1 MPPLLYV
8 LIFLAA
14 FFAAEGIWMLVSD
27 RRSGARATAR
37 RRLREI
43 AMGIQNP
50 YVQSD
55 DSILRARRDTRR
67 VLARLTSMFPGGS
80 QLERRLYQAG
90 LTVSPGRFL
99 LLCLGIGWGAWLL
112 ASIALYNPAKAF
124 PFVFAGVLPFVQI
137 SRLRTQRMAKFE
149 EQFPEALDLIT
160 RAMRAGHSLTFGFQM
175 VGDEMPDPIGA
186 EFAQVAEEIKL
197 GREVRVALGNLV
209 YRVEAGDLPFFVTA
223 ITIQRETGGNL
234 AEVLE
239 KLGTLIR
246 DRFALYG
253 KVRAL
258 TAIGKAS
265 ANVLA
270 AMPIV
275 MVALLYA
282 CGGEGGRSYVEPLYT
297 TPPGYVMSF
306 TAGFLVLIGYLLC
319 RRLAQIEV

>member
-1 MPPLLYV
+1 MPPILYV

-14 FFAAEGIWMLVSD
+14 FLAAEGLWMLASE

-37 RRLREI
+37 RRLRQI
-43 AMGIQNP
+43 ALGLQNP
-50 YVQSD
+50 DVQTE
-55 DSILRARRDTRR
+55 DSILRARRESRR
-67 VLARLTSMFPGGS
+67 VLLDLVGMVPGGP

-90 LTVSPGRFL
+90 LSVTPGRFL

-112 ASIALYNPAKAF
+112 GSIALYNPAQAF
-124 PFVFAGVLPFVQI
+124 PLVFAGLLPFAQVA
-137 SRLRTQRMAKFE
+137 RLRTQRMHKFE

-175 VGDEMPDPIGA
+175 VGDEMPDPIGS
-186 EFAQVAEEIKL
+186 EFEQVAEEIKL

-239 KLGTLIR
+239 KLGKLIR

-265 ANVLA
+265 ANLLA
-270 AMPIV
+270 LMPFL
-275 MVALLYA
+275 MVPCSIPAA
-282 CGGEGGRSYVEPLYT
+282 ARAGARTWSRSTRPR
-297 TPPGYVMSF
+297 PDS
-306 TAGFLVLIGYLLC
+306 C
-319 RRLAQIEV
+319 SRSWR